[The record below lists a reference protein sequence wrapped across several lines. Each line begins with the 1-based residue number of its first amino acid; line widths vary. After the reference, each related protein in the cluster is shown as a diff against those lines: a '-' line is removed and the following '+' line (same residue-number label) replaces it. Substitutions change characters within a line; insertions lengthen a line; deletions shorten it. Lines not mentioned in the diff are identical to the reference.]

1 MGKKVLKIQ
10 HKGGVG
16 FKLQNG
22 SICHPTLQYV
32 PGDYLAIE
40 GPEDV
45 LRPGDHIGGHTL
57 YCGLSPC
64 KRVETYYVY

>member
-1 MGKKVLKIQ
+1 MEKKVCV
-10 HKGGVG
+10 GRGVKMG
-16 FKLQNG
+16 RF
-22 SICHPTLQYV
+22 STHPTLQYV

-57 YCGLSPC
+57 YYGLSPY

>member
-1 MGKKVLKIQ
+1 MGR
-10 HKGGVG
+10 
-16 FKLQNG
+16 F
-22 SICHPTLQYV
+22 STHPTLQYV

-57 YCGLSPC
+57 YYGLSPC